1 MARACERLNYP
12 FLRPAQEQARRQPDV
27 SCEILGSSEEFV
39 GESGESVAANPPA
52 NRRGLRPCDPLKTK
66 TKTLLKKKEQEAICA
81 LPLVGNRA
89 RHVVGRFQVASG
101 WTPVGSEPP
110 PQNGLWNEERR
121 RRWNPRSVPPGSKMW
136 LLTC

>member
-1 MARACERLNYP
+1 MLVSGRRLRLRQCPLTPSSRSLGRAYHC
-12 FLRPAQEQARRQPDV
+12 
-27 SCEILGSSEEFV
+27 GSSEEFV

-52 NRRGLRPCDPLKTK
+52 NRRGLRPCDPPENQNKNPS
-66 TKTLLKKKEQEAICA
+66 KKKEQEAISA

-121 RRWNPRSVPPGSKMW
+121 RPWNPRSVPPGSKMW